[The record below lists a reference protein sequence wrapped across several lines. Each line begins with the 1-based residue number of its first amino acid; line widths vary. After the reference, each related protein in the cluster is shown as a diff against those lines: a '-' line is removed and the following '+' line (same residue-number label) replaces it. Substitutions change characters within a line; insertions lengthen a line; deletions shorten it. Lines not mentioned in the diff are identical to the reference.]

1 MASADFCSVRLTLP
15 LAVLWKESLGFG
27 GDSIPFE
34 VALSPTPLV
43 SCTAPGQISPDKN
56 VNCPYA
62 TVSFTVFPEPL
73 GFVVLCQLAPETRP
87 SMTFLFVSS

>member
-15 LAVLWKESLGFG
+15 LDVLCAESLGFG

-43 SCTAPGQISPDKN
+43 PCSAPGQISPDKN
-56 VNCPYA
+56 GNCRYA
-62 TVSFTVFPEPL
+62 TVSFSVFPEPL
-73 GFVVLCQLAPETRP
+73 GFVVLCQLALETRP